1 MEVIGNNAKEIFN
14 SVLTPYQAHYLLKVL
29 DSNSTNQF
37 VQHFMSNRHPK
48 KEFMVIE
55 KSKD

>member
-29 DSNSTNQF
+29 DSNSSNQF
-37 VQHFMSNRHPK
+37 AQHFMSKRHQK
-48 KEFMVIE
+48 KDFMIIQRSE
-55 KSKD
+55 D

>member
-1 MEVIGNNAKEIFN
+1 VEVIGNSAKEMFN

-37 VQHFMSNRHPK
+37 AQHFMGNRLRK

-55 KSKD
+55 KSND